1 MHKLILSFK
10 GRIQKIF
17 IPETDQCRIGRQ
29 ADCDIQID
37 NLAVAPVHANIHFCG
52 ENVALDIVSTE
63 SPVLL
68 NNKKP
73 DKNTNIE
80 INRGDEISIGK
91 HMISYHWENKVGEN
105 DTSENTVGEEVP
117 STTGELTPHS
127 TQNAWLQ
134 ILSGPK
140 MGRTMQLTKPRLK
153 IGSSTNKGA
162 MITSRHDGYY
172 LSALDD
178 THSVMLDNHCI
189 QDDSVNLQD
198 GNTIQV
204 GDMEILFF
212 IQD

>member
-10 GRIQKIF
+10 GKIQKVF

-37 NLAVAPVHANIHFCG
+37 NLAVAPAHATIHFRG
-52 ENVALDIVSTE
+52 EQVSLDIVSSE

-68 NNKKP
+68 NNKTP
-73 DKNTNIE
+73 DSNVNIE

-91 HMISYHWENKVGEN
+91 HVISYRWENSADQEA
-105 DTSENTVGEEVP
+105 P
-117 STTGELTPHS
+117 STTSELSPRN

-140 MGRTMQLTKPRLK
+140 MGRTMQLNKPRLR

-162 MITSRHDGYY
+162 MITCRHDGYY
-172 LSALDD
+172 LSALDN
-178 THSVMLDNHCI
+178 TRSVKLDNHCI
-189 QDDSVNLQD
+189 DDASVTLQD